1 MKAIIFSD
9 IHDNYQNLTLMLT
22 QLKELSFEHMFFL
35 GDFVNAGIART
46 IALFPAP
53 TYAIWGNNDGDRSA
67 ITRVAMSPG
76 SNLSIA
82 EATFDIVE
90 FGGRRIFVTHYP
102 LTVASMA
109 KSGDY
114 DAVWYGHDHRARI
127 DRDGPCLIVN
137 PGEISAHKTGRA
149 HFAVYDSD
157 TNTAELVEVGGP
169 ISTVFTDEV
178 RDYRRQIGF

>member
-22 QLKELSFEHMFFL
+22 QVKELSFEHMFFL

-53 TYAIWGNNDGDRSA
+53 TYATWGNNDGDRSA

-114 DAVWYGHDHRARI
+114 DA
-127 DRDGPCLIVN
+127 
-137 PGEISAHKTGRA
+137 
-149 HFAVYDSD
+149 
-157 TNTAELVEVGGP
+157 GGP
-169 ISTVFTDEV
+169 WVASGWLHTSSFCNSPVKCV
-178 RDYRRQIGF
+178 VPSH